1 MAQSFD
7 RDAQKLLQYI
17 PQSLH
22 PTDFVVVLNGSRA
35 LLNYFFCVCKGS
47 VEIFGAVFCEKAN
60 AIWTD
65 EKFKFGR
72 GVVDVE
78 KDLMMISLNGKHH
91 TIEFRSTMDSALTSM
106 YEINVEI
113 RRSHFPVKIKSI

>member
-72 GVVDVE
+72 GTVNIE
-78 KDLMMISLNGKHH
+78 KDLIVLNGRHH
-91 TIEFRSTMDSALTSM
+91 TIEFRSMMDSALTSI
-106 YEINVEI
+106 YEMNVEI
-113 RRSHFPVKIKSI
+113 KRSHFR

>member
-7 RDAQKLLQYI
+7 KDVQKLLQNI

-47 VEIFGAVFCEKAN
+47 VAIFGAVFCEKAN

-65 EKFKFGR
+65 ENFKFER
-72 GVVDVE
+72 GFVDVE
-78 KDLMMISLNGKHH
+78 RDLMMLLLKGEHH
-91 TIEFRSTMDSALTSM
+91 TIEFRSMMDSALTSM
-106 YEINVEI
+106 Y
-113 RRSHFPVKIKSI
+113 